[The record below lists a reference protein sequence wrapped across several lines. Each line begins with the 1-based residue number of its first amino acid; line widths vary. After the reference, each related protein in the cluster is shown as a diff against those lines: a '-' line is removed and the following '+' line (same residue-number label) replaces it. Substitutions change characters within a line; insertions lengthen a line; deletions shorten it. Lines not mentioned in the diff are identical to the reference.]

1 MTALLNGGNAGL
13 NRITAVKKQPSLR
26 MASLQGG
33 FRNTY
38 SRKTGSSQAI
48 YQLPATLK
56 IKEYTIYLAGAFG
69 QQGFSVEPQDELV
82 APGHNTT

>member
-1 MTALLNGGNAGL
+1 
-13 NRITAVKKQPSLR
+13 
-26 MASLQGG
+26 MASLQGW

-38 SRKTGSSQAI
+38 SKEIGTSQAI
-48 YQLPATLK
+48 YQLPANFKTN
-56 IKEYTIYLAGAFG
+56 EYMISFSGAFG